1 MLRFPP
7 GGPSDQNFVTLS
19 ADVQHL
25 LDVAR
30 TIEDC
35 LAALVAMRLETD
47 QPGSKSGHP
56 GHTGSLSFRFPMTPP
71 ARFCLAGDGMD
82 IEVALAEGSVT
93 KGELAEADRKLI
105 ELWYQRIRPVVIGAF
120 HAAMTADLILQNV
133 SRVVS
138 FLPSLP
144 EDEEVSTP
152 EPSSSAAEEFNE
164 LRPASEEPDG
174 GIPVGTWR
182 NWLSEIVA
190 DWQETGAMPDA
201 VTALPLLLET
211 LPFDLEGDD
220 RRLIVEPVRCLFLL
234 SRWMLPDREDEDIDD
249 LMISLRELARLME
262 IEGQLGLA
270 ANLAAAAA
278 HLGRPSSPE
287 TQRTAKEGMRLAAA
301 VGNRAQRANC
311 HATYA
316 RAVAI
321 AAGSEPA
328 RLKEAFSAVED
339 AIEGM
344 AVLSPGHRAGAAGI
358 LMDAFDDQPMM
369 GSLGRIVAHFALPG
383 ELPPSVWQKRV
394 QRMPANAWLQRIVLL
409 YGPGS
414 PWFQVEDARA
424 ALEPA
429 GDREQ
434 AVADWNHWTIDHHA
448 YRHVIPHH
456 RSFLRERDFDLNLLV
471 LTHEVTHVLSFLG
484 GIGIVLTSMR
494 AAALIMGL
502 ASWLPHAGPKVEGSD
517 AGSLF
522 ARHGLAPLRPN
533 DAAALLDV
541 LLSLELAT
549 RIRVVQDVWAPWL
562 EGLAVFGETSADPL
576 QDDRL
581 IDPVNDALLN
591 LVDFERSVGEDHR
604 VLRQSGAE
612 TAEARRKLLDEFQAR
627 SAAAV
632 RQRGAER
639 LLSAFRVGKTPYL
652 TGYLAVRAVCASWRK
667 TLKRRIN
674 GTEIFRALL
683 HATRYDLV
691 SSVPNLDLPLQDF
704 TEAAAASMAGW
715 VRRLSAL
722 SADDIEIAIQAR
734 ADDND
739 ATAIH
744 WIEGRPRLA
753 NEDESTGDRVIAELR
768 KRIDEAL
775 KSKASEHHGTLA
787 GFANQLLVLGSF
799 LPIGR
804 MKASFHLCIDPV
816 NGSGRLL
823 LLLRTTEHHMDGG
836 SSMNVW
842 GTSLSPES
850 AEHLAGLVERG
861 GPTRME
867 VTRVID
873 LAGIAT
879 KELGVS
885 GWHLFAVRC
894 DDWFELRGATVEV
907 QALLD
912 ARPELAKDLAE
923 IVRMRLYPEGLV
935 RAERDHMASGRPAA
949 RQAIDWIDQSRQW
962 ELDGE
967 PVDAMSVVEQVRTMA
982 EALVSESVD
991 QERRRKAMSALA
1003 SAVLS
1008 DEALALRLSG
1018 SDFWSLTAE
1027 APDQRRT
1034 IATALFQTA
1043 HGDGDEDLVQEAV
1056 AALGTCGCNFFVQH
1070 GHGWDVMAN

>member
-1 MLRFPP
+1 
-7 GGPSDQNFVTLS
+7 
-19 ADVQHL
+19 
-25 LDVAR
+25 
-30 TIEDC
+30 
-35 LAALVAMRLETD
+35 
-47 QPGSKSGHP
+47 
-56 GHTGSLSFRFPMTPP
+56 MTPP
-71 ARFCLAGDGMD
+71 ARFCLAGDSMD

-152 EPSSSAAEEFNE
+152 EPSSSAAEDFNE

-549 RIRVVQDVWAPWL
+549 RIRVVASTEPRSSGPCCMPPVMTLSLPSRTWTCPSR
-562 EGLAVFGETSADPL
+562 TS
-576 QDDRL
+576 
-581 IDPVNDALLN
+581 
-591 LVDFERSVGEDHR
+591 
-604 VLRQSGAE
+604 
-612 TAEARRKLLDEFQAR
+612 RKLLRRAW
-627 SAAAV
+627 
-632 RQRGAER
+632 
-639 LLSAFRVGKTPYL
+639 RVGF
-652 TGYLAVRAVCASWRK
+652 GAC
-667 TLKRRIN
+667 RR
-674 GTEIFRALL
+674 
-683 HATRYDLV
+683 
-691 SSVPNLDLPLQDF
+691 
-704 TEAAAASMAGW
+704 
-715 VRRLSAL
+715 
-722 SADDIEIAIQAR
+722 
-734 ADDND
+734 
-739 ATAIH
+739 
-744 WIEGRPRLA
+744 
-753 NEDESTGDRVIAELR
+753 
-768 KRIDEAL
+768 
-775 KSKASEHHGTLA
+775 
-787 GFANQLLVLGSF
+787 
-799 LPIGR
+799 
-804 MKASFHLCIDPV
+804 
-816 NGSGRLL
+816 
-823 LLLRTTEHHMDGG
+823 
-836 SSMNVW
+836 
-842 GTSLSPES
+842 
-850 AEHLAGLVERG
+850 
-861 GPTRME
+861 
-867 VTRVID
+867 
-873 LAGIAT
+873 
-879 KELGVS
+879 
-885 GWHLFAVRC
+885 
-894 DDWFELRGATVEV
+894 
-907 QALLD
+907 
-912 ARPELAKDLAE
+912 
-923 IVRMRLYPEGLV
+923 
-935 RAERDHMASGRPAA
+935 
-949 RQAIDWIDQSRQW
+949 
-962 ELDGE
+962 
-967 PVDAMSVVEQVRTMA
+967 
-982 EALVSESVD
+982 
-991 QERRRKAMSALA
+991 
-1003 SAVLS
+1003 
-1008 DEALALRLSG
+1008 
-1018 SDFWSLTAE
+1018 
-1027 APDQRRT
+1027 
-1034 IATALFQTA
+1034 
-1043 HGDGDEDLVQEAV
+1043 
-1056 AALGTCGCNFFVQH
+1056 
-1070 GHGWDVMAN
+1070 